1 MKKTI
6 NGVKHD
12 FESHISNEV
21 LKKYNKYDYDAEYTQ
36 IIDGVKFV
44 GIREFRVSKKS
55 GAYHENFVF
64 QGVKYPS
71 VVQFAKAALS
81 TNERLTTA
89 HIK

>member
-12 FESHISNEV
+12 FESHISDKP
-21 LKKYNKYDYDAEYTQ
+21 LKKYNKFDYDAEYTQ
-36 IIDGVKFV
+36 VIDGVRFT

-64 QGVKYPS
+64 RGVKYPS
-71 VVQFAKAALS
+71 EIQFAKAALES
-81 TNERLTTA
+81 
-89 HIK
+89 IK